1 MPTWVP
7 PYLVRRSTRAL
18 SFAVKQ
24 NWMLLQMAGE
34 ACYLLKRKARANAPF
49 QKESRVVATLT
60 ATAASN
66 SYSADP
72 DTGMLRYQLWNATD
86 NSSKVYPDIGTLTA
100 TIEAT
105 GGTSVWSSA
114 VDKYSFITD
123 EEEYAFDIYQDVLD
137 SDGNEV
143 TDAVYVVF
151 NTPPFQSVNI
161 TRFTYGSINPLVN
174 YTGMQPIRDN
184 QDNFQR
190 SLFGFEQWRAT
201 NKKIRKRCSPD
212 SFLLAFPGIRSDFTI
227 TEGGLLRETQGDFWT
242 VPPPYSPTVVE
253 HDIVIRQS
261 TGQRFQ
267 VVNYTP
273 IYIEDILVSQ
283 HFDLVELDP
292 RSSIYSIS
300 LDVGC

>member
-18 SFAVKQ
+18 SFAIKQ

-100 TIEAT
+100 TVQT
-105 GGTSVWSSA
+105 SGGTSVWSSA
-114 VDKYSFITD
+114 VDKYSFIAD
-123 EEEYAFDIYQDVLD
+123 EEEYAFDIYQDQLD
-137 SDGNEV
+137 SDGNEIV
-143 TDAVYVVF
+143 NSVYIVF
-151 NTPPFQSVNI
+151 NTSPFHATNI
-161 TRFTYGSINPLVN
+161 VHFTYGPINPLTN
-174 YTGMQPIRDN
+174 FDGMQPIRDN
-184 QDNFQR
+184 EPEHAR
-190 SLFGFEQWRAT
+190 SLFGFEQWKAT
-201 NKKIRKRCSPD
+201 DKKIRKRCSPN
-212 SFLLAFPGIRSDFTI
+212 SFLLAFPGIKSDFTI
-227 TEGGLLRETQGDFWT
+227 TDAGLLRETQGDFWT
-242 VPPPYSPTVVE
+242 VPPPYSPAVVE
-253 HDIVIRQS
+253 HDVIIRQS

-267 VVNYTP
+267 VINYTP

-292 RSSIYSIS
+292 RSSIYD
-300 LDVGC
+300 LNFDPGC